1 MDRKVKRTG
10 KTDARDSD
18 TDADLPPEP
27 KRTKASKEK
36 QGGGPGQLDTSAEK
50 GSKRKRPVPKELK
63 KRKKP
68 KTDEGS
74 DSEVDDQSKEK
85 ERKGSKAGEK
95 AKSNARHDT
104 ENDRIDS
111 ASTRSDD
118 SGHDRVDDDLNSASE
133 EDDADEEEP
142 MDYAE
147 EATEDISNE
156 TQPEGSKPQRG
167 NSMNF
172 QSVRQELTRPHKTT
186 PITQHDTTASDQKDN
201 APRLTGNKAFSPRRT
216 EKKVNITQESYYPT
230 SRQRYSQQ
238 SRQDSA
244 RYRNQTLSSVP
255 PGQRSFQTLRT
266 YTSSSVTSRNM
277 KEGRTS
283 GLSKEAKT
291 SSHGHGG
298 CRKYCLILIF
308 LAAFVVAIFAYVIK
322 NDVIKMD
329 DLPTV
334 VKDVGSSV
342 FSSECVK
349 RMRSERFDILMQEQD
364 NLLKQYPSLDES
376 ALPIIAGASFD
387 HVNDHHELARPVVLL
402 LVGKDG
408 GKTNVNDVAHSVA
421 TMYANVFSSERH
433 ENDVVGIVGAYLEES
448 SADEVKKEV
457 ESHIEKG
464 FSGCS
469 SVALITD
476 VDKLPPC
483 SATMFHAYC
492 DNDSAPHKDAVFI
505 FTLTLNAELKE
516 NAPTS
521 EVEKAVQAQLSDS
534 WSRCPEEFSAAKIV
548 AMHSRVAN
556 NIVII

>member
-1 MDRKVKRTG
+1 MDRKGKRTG
-10 KTDARDSD
+10 KTDARDK
-18 TDADLPPEP
+18 DADLPPEQ
-27 KRTKASKEK
+27 KMTKASKET
-36 QGGGPGQLDTSAEK
+36 QGGEPGQLDTSADK

-74 DSEVDDQSKEK
+74 DSEVDEQSKEK
-85 ERKGSKAGEK
+85 ERKRSKAGVK
-95 AKSNARHDT
+95 AKTNARRDV
-104 ENDRIDS
+104 ENDRTDS

-118 SGHDRVDDDLNSASE
+118 SGDDRVDDDLNSASE

-142 MDYAE
+142 MDCAE
-147 EATEDISNE
+147 VATEDISNE
-156 TQPEGSKPQRG
+156 TQPEGSKTQPG
-167 NSMNF
+167 TSMNF
-172 QSVRQELTRPHKTT
+172 QSVRQEFTRPHETT

-201 APRLTGNKAFSPRRT
+201 APRLTGNKASSPRKT

-230 SRQRYSQQ
+230 SRQRHSQK
-238 SRQDSA
+238 SRQDSV
-244 RYRNQTLSSVP
+244 RYNNQTFSSFP
-255 PGQRSFQTLRT
+255 PGQRSSQTQRT
-266 YTSSSVTSRNM
+266 YISSSVTSRNM
-277 KEGRTS
+277 KGRTL
-283 GLSKEAKT
+283 GLSKEAET
-291 SSHGHGG
+291 SSHGHDG
-298 CRKYCLILIF
+298 CRKYCWILLL
-308 LAAFVVAIFAYVIK
+308 LAAFVVALFAYGITM
-322 NDVIKMD
+322 DVIKID

-334 VKDVGSSV
+334 VKEVGSSV

-349 RMRSERFDILMQEQD
+349 RKRSERFDILMQEQD

-387 HVNDHHELARPVVLL
+387 HVNDHHELVRPVVLL
-402 LVGKDG
+402 LVGKDD

-421 TMYANVFSSERH
+421 TMYANVFSSERQ

-457 ESHIEKG
+457 ESHIDEG
-464 FSGCS
+464 FSDCS
-469 SVALITD
+469 NVALITD

-483 SATMFHAYC
+483 AATMFHAYC

-505 FTLTLNAELKE
+505 FTMTLNAELKE

-534 WSRCPEEFSAAKIV
+534 WSRCPEEFSQAKIV